1 MAVGIATEYLVPEGL
16 PRQAWERRVPE
27 ERFYLKMLELEA
39 EGTSKL
45 DNYQNFAKA
54 YRVADY
60 QSLMGDMKPN
70 AARLKTATE
79 LRRSQADGAFGKR
92 SEERRVGKACVSTCR
107 SRWSP
112 YHSKK
117 KK

>member
-1 MAVGIATEYLVPEGL
+1 MAQEALRPRRKGEVTTVDKLIEMAVGIATEYLVPEGL

-54 YRVADY
+54 YRVAAY
-60 QSLMGDMKPN
+60 QSLMGAMKPN
-70 AARLKTATE
+70 PAPPKNATA
-79 LRRSQADGAFGKR
+79 K
-92 SEERRVGKACVSTCR
+92 SEE
-107 SRWSP
+107 
-112 YHSKK
+112 
-117 KK
+117 